1 LAFSYTLFLALI
13 LLFPGLCAW
22 AGLRASERTDLLTPR
37 PDKPNSTATLFVVV
51 LGTIAGHI
59 IGALAF
65 VIQDLWCGLT
75 GWCVQVAFDPNVYR
89 VVFAAG
95 RTAGMVTDLAI
106 LSWLLELAVAGLL
119 AGLLVAWLARSEW
132 VKNRWDAIDYGW
144 LNPLVQEVRTRNA
157 VILAFVV
164 TKTSHDGAS
173 IAYEGMVQQLALD
186 DDQTIRMLV
195 LGRVDRFLVRIT
207 GKGVERVDDTHQP
220 IAQMQL
226 HLEEIANVAL
236 KVIERRPTASTS
248 GLSRSSPPRAPAPLP
263 NAPPGR

>member
-51 LGTIAGHI
+51 LGTIAGHL
-59 IGALAF
+59 IGAAAF
-65 VIQDLWCGLT
+65 VLQRAWCELT
-75 GWCVQVAFDPNVYR
+75 GWYVPIAFDPNVYR
-89 VVFAAG
+89 VVFSAG
-95 RTAGMVTDLAI
+95 RTVGAPTDLAI
-106 LSWLLELAVAGLL
+106 FVWLLELAIAGVL
-119 AGLLVAWLARSEW
+119 AGLLVAWFARSEW
-132 VKNRWDAIDYGW
+132 VKDRWDAIDYGW
-144 LNPLVQEVRTRNA
+144 LNPLVQEVRARDA
-157 VILAFVV
+157 VILAFVM
-164 TKTSHDGAS
+164 TKTNHQGSI

-207 GKGVERVDDTHQP
+207 AKGVERIDDVHQP

-226 HLEEIANVAL
+226 HLDEIANVAL
-236 KVIERRPTASTS
+236 KVIERQPAS
-248 GLSRSSPPRAPAPLP
+248 
-263 NAPPGR
+263 